1 MKFPK
6 NEIPL
11 EVLREYLHYDP
22 ATGHLT
28 WLKKLSVKVVVG
40 RRAGTQVRN
49 RDNRIIKI
57 FGEVYIEHRLIW
69 FYVTGVWPK
78 KNEHIDHID
87 HNEANNSWENLRL
100 VSQAENNK
108 NLSKR
113 STNSSGVTG
122 VWLNKRNRKNPF
134 VAEIWENGC
143 KKSKGFPDLDSAI
156 SCRKA
161 WEAELNF
168 HPNHGI
174 NKPT

>member
-40 RRAGTQVRN
+40 KRAGTKVCN

-87 HNEANNSWENLRL
+87 HDEANNSWENLRL